1 MSGYFKFIIDSKN
14 GISRKIKSR
23 KEKKIITPEEFSILV
38 ESYFLNLPEE
48 GNYKFTFKE
57 FDRENLLFILRYHY
71 RLWIEIWN
79 NQIEI
84 FREFPQEFQI
94 IKEVNKSNHPYIDKI
109 LKVGTIMYFR
119 GDSSLC
125 NWLNGIPL
133 WDDKEEVLE
142 YGLKPSFQINYEYIS
157 RR

>member
-1 MSGYFKFIIDSKN
+1 MSFNKLIQDSSN
-14 GISRKIKSR
+14 GILRNIKSR
-23 KEKKIITPEEFSILV
+23 KENKVITPQEFSIIV
-38 ESYFLNLPEE
+38 KSYFLNLPNE

-57 FDRENLLFILRYHY
+57 FDRDNLLFILRYHY
-71 RLWIEIWN
+71 RLWIEVWN

-94 IKEVNKSNHPYIDKI
+94 IKEVDKSNHPFTTKTF
-109 LKVGTIMYFR
+109 KEGTTMYFR
-119 GDSSLC
+119 GDSSMC
-125 NWLNGIPL
+125 NWMNGIPL

-142 YGLKPSFQINYEYIS
+142 HGLKPSCQINYEHIL

>member
-1 MSGYFKFIIDSKN
+1 MNFDVFEKN
-14 GISRKIKSR
+14 CENGLNNHIKSR
-23 KEKKIITPEEFSILV
+23 KENKILSIDEFSIIV
-38 ESYFLNLPEE
+38 KSYFLNLPKE

-57 FDRENLLFILRYHY
+57 FDRDNLLFILRYHY
-71 RLWIEIWN
+71 RLWIEVWN

-84 FREFPQEFQI
+84 FKEFPQEFQI
-94 IKEVNKSNHPYIDKI
+94 IKEVNKSNHPYIDNT

-133 WDDKEEVLE
+133 WDDKKEVLE
-142 YGLKPSFQINYEYIS
+142 YGLKPSYQINYEYIS